1 MCSACKCVRAYVR
14 ACVLLD
20 GYSWVCLG
28 CCCCSRAGA
37 SPALWCVRAVR
48 FDRASCLCWT
58 TDMFCVCSSCGEVLV
73 VCTGVLC
80 IVALNAWLGAG
91 CQGEWCLLVGWS
103 ACVVVCSVVQWLC
116 AWHCGCTQALCGCS
130 VWVGLVV
137 CGVSVGIV
145 RCGLWSIAPTASSGM
160 SALGMTSV
168 LLQCH
173 VVMLPCFAVI
183 SVVRSFGAV
192 LFCVSCRRA
201 VLFGWRF

>member
-1 MCSACKCVRAYVR
+1 M
-14 ACVLLD
+14 LFN
-20 GYSWVCLG
+20 G
-28 CCCCSRAGA
+28 CAPGIVGAPRLCAGA
-37 SPALWCVRAVR
+37 A
-48 FDRASCLCWT
+48 
-58 TDMFCVCSSCGEVLV
+58 CG
-73 VCTGVLC
+73 
-80 IVALNAWLGAG
+80 NP
-91 CQGEWCLLVGWS
+91 
-103 ACVVVCSVVQWLC
+103 
-116 AWHCGCTQALCGCS
+116 
-130 VWVGLVV
+130 GLVV